1 MIKKLLFVGLL
12 LPSLALASGPLTET
26 NTNDPF
32 EEANRVV
39 FAFNDRLDQWV
50 LKPLAQGYRA
60 VLPDVAERG
69 VGNVFLNL
77 SEFNSA
83 ANSILQ
89 GKLDAAM
96 ASGGRFAVN
105 TTLGIGGLFDVAS
118 AMGMKS
124 QHTDLGETLAVWGVP
139 RGPYLMVPFFGPYT
153 ARSALGASVDV
164 YLSPEAYISSTRGR
178 NSLYGIRVLDER
190 AELLDADA
198 LLSGDRYVFLRD
210 AYLQRRAAEI
220 EVESSDGDF
229 SDFGGDWA
237 EDDWG
242 DDPL

>member
-124 QHTDLGETLAVWGVP
+124 QYTDLGETLAVWGVP

>member
-1 MIKKLLFVGLL
+1 MIKTLLLVGLL

-50 LKPLAQGYRA
+50 LKPFAQGYRA

-118 AMGMKS
+118 AMGMRS
-124 QHTDLGETLAVWGVP
+124 RHTDLGETLAVWGCPSRTLFDDPIFWSIHCTQCAWCQCRCVSVS
-139 RGPYLMVPFFGPYT
+139 RSLYFLN
-153 ARSALGASVDV
+153 ARS
-164 YLSPEAYISSTRGR
+164 
-178 NSLYGIRVLDER
+178 
-190 AELLDADA
+190 
-198 LLSGDRYVFLRD
+198 
-210 AYLQRRAAEI
+210 
-220 EVESSDGDF
+220 
-229 SDFGGDWA
+229 
-237 EDDWG
+237 
-242 DDPL
+242 